1 MALIRIEH
9 DDFVLQISCG
19 TYDAL
24 YAEAKRNITEDALWA
39 SYACSDLVEPL
50 FLSADDAEGEP
61 LGKRAFFFDNTD
73 YGVFVKTRN
82 GAVVPSPAFV
92 SVAMNG
98 RMQRFGNDILTGTLN
113 FGNDIGKFD
122 LAFSYRKGSIE
133 RRFCFTLEI
142 LSLKLD
148 YHRDWMALIREIEA
162 EHQTL
167 ALDFLK
173 ETYHSFDTVAK
184 DVPKDQ
190 TADMIWWCLFKSFQ
204 DQFVKGCRLIL
215 NRPRNK
221 WRQQSEYLRAD
232 QLRMMTP
239 DQENEYAEHRRDAA
253 HLYYSE
259 RTVDDKDTPENR
271 FLKMAVEH
279 VTDKYATLSEYLLRQ
294 TSVSDAAK
302 DAIREM
308 KAELSAIRHNAFFR
322 GIGRFSG
329 LRQESLILQRASGYS
344 TVYRIWAILKM
355 MYSLG
360 GDKMRLESKDIATL
374 YEMWCFIRVKNAVA
388 MLTGVDE
395 KAKAALKDY
404 VYRLF
409 TGEESQVVFRDGSG
423 IELAEV
429 SYNSSSKATSADGIE
444 GTVAPTTR
452 IAPGSASAERPDIVL
467 RLTKAFGGDDH
478 YKVTYL
484 FDAKY
489 RIQGR
494 YANGAAAGVDY
505 PPQDAIDQMHRY
517 RDAIYYQNHGAG
529 ASAVSD
535 PLKKEIIGGYV
546 LFPGNGDKSAIEVA
560 PFMQTRNEVNIGA
573 FPLRPGSDANNEIL
587 RDFLD
592 GLLNKSAWVRH
603 LEEVI
608 AQKGMVQ
615 VKLEDAKIS
624 ESQIYSKPGRTVIS
638 EAMWIL
644 KHNSILVPVKD
655 LPISD
660 ANKKIKFINFYWE
673 PPVTLAVDPKGYLG
687 VLTAK
692 EVEAKFSKVDF
703 SKEGHFHVFCG
714 KLVNA
719 TAMTEYVNKKAKD
732 SSNGNQ

>member
-19 TYDAL
+19 AYDAL

-39 SYACSDLVEPL
+39 SYACSDQVEPL
-50 FLSADDAEGEP
+50 FLSTDDAVGVP
-61 LGKRAFFFDNTD
+61 LGKRAFFFDNAD

-82 GAVVPSPAFV
+82 GAVAPTSAFV

-122 LAFSYRKGSIE
+122 LAFSYRKGAIE

-279 VTDKYATLSEYLLRQ
+279 VTDKYATLSEYLCRQ

-308 KAELSAIRHNAFFR
+308 KAELSSIRHNAFFR

-395 KAKAALKDY
+395 KAKTALKDY

-409 TGEESQVVFRDGSG
+409 TGEKSKVVFRDGSG

-467 RLTKAFGGDDH
+467 RLTKTFGGDDH

-517 RDAIYYQNHGAG
+517 RDAIYYQNRGAG

-560 PFMQTRNEVNIGA
+560 PFMQARNEVNIGA

-592 GLLNKSAWVRH
+592 GLLNKSAWVKH

-615 VKLEDAKIS
+615 VLES
-624 ESQIYSKPGRTVIS
+624 ERELSADSIVTPFSKTPENVARWIY
-638 EAMWIL
+638 
-644 KHNSILVPVKD
+644 KHNAIAVREKD
-655 LPISD
+655 LPNGMDPHKVRLFAIE
-660 ANKKIKFINFYWE
+660 WM
-673 PPVTLAVDPKGYLG
+673 PPVSMIVGKGGYLG
-687 VLTAK
+687 QMTNDDIINTFGDCPYARRDTFHVWRGVLTNCRLWK
-692 EVEAKFSKVDF
+692 DKFGSE
-703 SKEGHFHVFCG
+703 S
-714 KLVNA
+714 
-719 TAMTEYVNKKAKD
+719 D
-732 SSNGNQ
+732 SQ

>member
-9 DDFVLQISCG
+9 NDFVLQVSCG
-19 TYDAL
+19 AYDAL
-24 YAEAKRNITEDALWA
+24 YAEAKRNIAEDALWA
-39 SYACSDLVEPL
+39 SYACSDQVEPQ
-50 FLSADDAEGEP
+50 FFSADDAEGVP
-61 LGKRAFFFDNTD
+61 LDKRAFFFDNAD
-73 YGVFVKTRN
+73 YGVFVQTRN
-82 GAVVPSPAFV
+82 GATAPSSAFT

-122 LAFSYRKGSIE
+122 LAFSYRKGAIE

-232 QLRMMTP
+232 QLRIMAP
-239 DQENEYAEHRRDAA
+239 DQENEYAEHRWDAT

-271 FLKMAVEH
+271 FLKMAVGH

-302 DAIREM
+302 AGIREM
-308 KAELSAIRHNAFFR
+308 KTELSSIRHNAFFR

-395 KAKAALKDY
+395 KAKTALKDY

-409 TGEESQVVFRDGSG
+409 TGEKSQVVFRDGCG

-444 GTVAPTTR
+444 GTVAPTTK

-467 RLTKAFGGDDH
+467 RLIKTFGGDDH

-517 RDAIYYQNHGAG
+517 RDAIYYQNRGAG
-529 ASAVSD
+529 ASAVND

-546 LFPGNGDKSAIEVA
+546 LFPGNGDKGAIEVA
-560 PFMQTRNEVNIGA
+560 PFMQARNEVNIGA
-573 FPLRPGSDANNEIL
+573 FPLRPGNDANNEIL

-592 GLLNKSAWVRH
+592 GLLNKSEWVKH

-615 VKLEDAKIS
+615 VVEAEAELGADNILAGTAQLTDEEARWVYNNKAIAIS
-624 ESQIYSKPGRTVIS
+624 QKMMGGRNPKSVRVITLG
-638 EAMWIL
+638 WR
-644 KHNSILVPVKD
+644 
-655 LPISD
+655 
-660 ANKKIKFINFYWE
+660 
-673 PPVTLAVDPKGYLG
+673 PPVSLVIDKGGYVG
-687 VLTAK
+687 TMTTADIT
-692 EVEAKFSKVDF
+692 ARYGSCPFSQKDDAW
-703 SKEGHFHVFCG
+703 HVWTG
-714 KLVNA
+714 KLVNQQPW
-719 TAMTEYVNKKAKD
+719 EKRF
-732 SSNGNQ
+732 GNES